1 MRLSRELRFSLKAAE
16 VPADGINNFAGHPA
30 LEGLAPFLTLGAV
43 VEGQPDPATGM
54 LMNIKLMDQLL
65 RDHLVPMINTY
76 WRNMSLP
83 GRPWGGA
90 DLFSPMV
97 GLLVEKLYP
106 RRLDTLRLELSP
118 FLSYLCLPTELPMVR
133 LSERFEFSA
142 AHRLHSPQMGAQ
154 ANREVFGKCNN
165 PSGHGH
171 NYEVEVVIAGE
182 PDPHTGLIMPVG
194 ELQRIVNQRVITIF
208 DHKHL
213 NVDCQEFRTLNP
225 TVENIA
231 QVIYDKLAD
240 GFCGAVRLA
249 AVKVW
254 DTPKTWSEVTS
265 PVK

>member
-1 MRLSRELRFSLKAAE
+1 
-16 VPADGINNFAGHPA
+16 
-30 LEGLAPFLTLGAV
+30 
-43 VEGQPDPATGM
+43 
-54 LMNIKLMDQLL
+54 
-65 RDHLVPMINTY
+65 
-76 WRNMSLP
+76 
-83 GRPWGGA
+83 
-90 DLFSPMV
+90 
-97 GLLVEKLYP
+97 
-106 RRLDTLRLELSP
+106 
-118 FLSYLCLPTELPMVR
+118 MVR

-182 PDPHTGLIMPVG
+182 PDPRTGLIMPVG

-254 DTPKTWSEVTS
+254 ETPKTWSEVTS